1 MDAMP
6 IPAPSFDSPSAVVL
20 SIALID
26 ADDQH
31 RREVASALEGFQG
44 TTVREYSAF
53 PPDLEDLPRLLEQR
67 YDAVIIGLDSDP
79 EYAYDIVES
88 LCASNATT
96 VMVYTAQTQLE
107 LAVRFM
113 RAGAREFLILPLLR
127 ADIAGALARV
137 SIRRSAVSHGRR
149 TSRKLFVFL
158 GVKGGC
164 GVTTISSN
172 FAVAL
177 AQESGQRTLL
187 IDFGQPLGD
196 AALNLGMVTQ
206 YSTTNAL
213 QDSSRLDG
221 NFFRS
226 LLAKHSSGL
235 AVLAAPGEF
244 SPVETPNEAIDKL
257 ITVARQCFD
266 YVVVDAGSR
275 IDLRSTALFE
285 ESANLYL
292 ITQVGVSEQRNA
304 NRLITQFFSARARK
318 MQIVLNRYTPHA
330 LLFDEKHIAKALTK
344 PANWK
349 IPDDFATA
357 RRTGNSATPVV
368 LQDSPIA
375 RTIRQ
380 MARTAC
386 GMPATPEKKKGFSFF
401 RSFSRPARELPEPE
415 EG

>member
-127 ADIAGALARV
+127 SDIAGALARV

-292 ITQVGVSEQRNA
+292 ITQVGVSELRNA

>member
-164 GVTTISSN
+164 GVTTIYSN

-292 ITQVGVSEQRNA
+292 ITQVGVSELRNA